1 MNISNHAIPTKPQR
15 VTATV
20 LGALI
25 CLVIILAMFT
35 ATADTGSHALFPR
48 GSQTQPVGGDVGF
61 RFTAENILGLYV
73 IGLVSGTFG
82 GMLGMGGGVFKM
94 SFLLLFFSFHPGV
107 SKFAALLAYFVVAV
121 GATYRY
127 VRLKYVM
134 MEVVKILIPSS
145 VVGIVLGAII
155 GHDLPRDLLTLF
167 LGMFLL
173 FIAVVMVKRVLSH
186 CQDIGQRRG
195 GFAKGALADEP
206 PVAPGAPGG
215 DGDMDSSRGRPE
227 STPATWKLVVCG
239 FPGGLL
245 SAMLGISGGVV
256 TNPLQQ
262 VLADIPI
269 RNAIANTLAK
279 ASVTIPIA
287 CVMIMVMGVH
297 AGQFDVWSP
306 VLVALCLAPGSF
318 IGSQLGPA
326 LMTRMSSVA
335 VHALFGLVAFAMGI
349 NMLFFGGGY

>member
-1 MNISNHAIPTKPQR
+1 MNIRNHATPTKSQR

-20 LGALI
+20 LAALI
-25 CLVIILAMFT
+25 CLVIILAMF
-35 ATADTGSHALFPR
+35 AAPADTGSHALFPR
-48 GSQTQPVGGDVGF
+48 GSQTQTVGGDVGF

-73 IGLVSGTFG
+73 IGLISGTFG

-127 VRLKYVM
+127 VKLKYVM
-134 MEVVKILIPSS
+134 LEVVKILIPSS
-145 VVGIVLGAII
+145 VVGIVLGAMI
-155 GHDLPRDLLTLF
+155 GHHLPRDMLTLL

-186 CQDIGQRRG
+186 YQDVAQRRG
-195 GFAKGALADEP
+195 GSAQ
-206 PVAPGAPGG
+206 
-215 DGDMDSSRGRPE
+215 DGDRAAGSSRGRPAP
-227 STPATWKLVVCG
+227 TPATWKLVVCG

-262 VLADIPI
+262 VLANIPI

-287 CVMIMVMGVH
+287 CVMIMTMGVQ
-297 AGQFDVWSP
+297 AGQFDPSSP
-306 VLVALCLAPGSF
+306 ILVALCLTPGSV

-326 LMTRMSSVA
+326 LMRRMSPVA
-335 VHALFGLVAFAMGI
+335 VHSLFGAVAFFLGI
-349 NMLFFGGGY
+349 TMLFFGH